1 MKNQYN
7 EMDLACYALGYYEA
21 RAKGR
26 QLTMCETAQDN
37 HAYQLGFEAGIQDNH
52 AYQLGFEAGM
62 TDSARYEGDKNAN

>member
-7 EMDLACYALGYYEA
+7 EMDLACYAIGYYEA
-21 RAKGR
+21 RTKGI
-26 QLTMCETAQDN
+26 QLTMCETA
-37 HAYQLGFEAGIQDNH
+37 QDNH